1 MYHIY
6 YYYFQLKNHIGLDLK
21 FSVIFF
27 LESFFFYLKKFL
39 LTIKKLDDTKLALQ
53 NVVTFSKE
61 NINKS
66 ETYFRF
72 NNSVV
77 YKGVASNLI
86 NKDEIG
92 IGNQIRTKNRLAIGD
107 KIIVEEYKITN
118 DFLQELSLNI
128 RLLDT
133 KNYIMIHEDDLTE
146 FIKLYFSDHYFHK
159 LQVLVMKYKDETN
172 FFIEILR
179 IIGSKMHPMIIGGN
193 DYYREEGKINNST
206 KIKITSSDPY
216 FNIMSG
222 AVLKR
227 ELFQDN
233 YKFETIGIGGM
244 NKELINI
251 FRRALSSRAVNQKTI
266 DNLGIKHV
274 KGVLLFGPPGTGKT
288 LIARKLGGLLT
299 QKPPKIING
308 PEILNKFVGES
319 EKNIRDIFSDAIKS
333 PHELHIIIFDEID
346 AICRSRGASGS
357 QSSITDSLVNQLLSM
372 IDGVNSL
379 DNIFIIAMTNRK
391 DLLDPALLRPGRIEV
406 HIEIG
411 LPDINGREQ
420 ILRIHTNKMRAT
432 NSINQNVDIKILAQN
447 TENFSGAELEALVK
461 NASSFALHEILSDP
475 TKNLDKEVVLVTMN
489 HFTKALSEITPAFG
503 NNSKQIQ
510 KLIPKEITT
519 IHETEFTNLRR
530 IIQNKQRMKTCIISG
545 PNQSGK
551 TVIVSR
557 AAIASNIKY
566 TRMIRAIDVAHMDD
580 YCKSEYI
587 LSIFTDAKISNDSLI
602 IIDDVEIIINYA
614 NLDNLIQFS
623 NKLYQTLL
631 TVLKS
636 PPDNPDNYLTILI
649 TCSDIR
655 LSNILASF
663 CTSKIEI
670 TGLI

>member
-1 MYHIY
+1 MNKIE
-6 YYYFQLKNHIGLDLK
+6 L
-21 FSVIFF
+21 SV
-27 LESFFFYLKKFL
+27 KR
-39 LTIKKLDDTKLALQ
+39 LDDTKLALQ
-53 NVVTFSKE
+53 NVVTYSKE
-61 NINKS
+61 NINKL
-66 ETYFRF
+66 ETYFLF
-72 NNSVV
+72 SDLVV
-77 YKGVASNLI
+77 YKGVVSNMI
-86 NKDEIG
+86 NKGEIG
-92 IGNQIRTKNRLAIGD
+92 VGSPLRNKCSYALGD
-107 KIIVEEYKITN
+107 KINVVEYKITN
-118 DFLQELSLNI
+118 NILRELVFNI
-128 RLLDT
+128 KLYDSK
-133 KNYIMIHEDDLTE
+133 KNVMIHEDDLTDY
-146 FIKLYFSDHYFHK
+146 IKSYFSDHYFYK
-159 LQVLVMKYKDETN
+159 QQVLVMKYKDETTY
-172 FFIEILR
+172 FIENYTN
-179 IIGSKMHPMIIGGN
+179 G
-193 DYYREEGKINNST
+193 EGKISSST
-206 KIKITSSDPY
+206 KIKINSSDPY
-216 FNIMSG
+216 LNILSG

-233 YKFETIGIGGM
+233 YKFEEIGIGGM
-244 NKELINI
+244 NKELVNI

-274 KGVLLFGPPGTGKT
+274 KGVLLYGPPGTGKT

-299 QKPPKIING
+299 PKPPKIING

-319 EKNIRDIFSDAIKS
+319 EKNIRDIFGDAIKA

-411 LPDINGREQ
+411 LPDIDGREQ

-432 NSINQNVDIKILAQN
+432 NSMNQNVDIKILAAN

-475 TKNLDKEVVLVTMN
+475 TKNLDKEAVVVTMG
-489 HFTKALSEITPAFG
+489 HFTRALSEIIPSFG

-510 KLIPKEITT
+510 KLIPKNITET
-519 IHETEFTNLRR
+519 HETELSKLVQ
-530 IIQNKQRMKTCIISG
+530 IIQQRHRMDTCIISG

-551 TVIVSR
+551 TVLVAR
-557 AAIASNIKY
+557 AAIASRIKY

-580 YCKSEYI
+580 YYKSEHI
-587 LSIFTDAKISNDSLI
+587 LSVFTDAKISNESLI

-636 PPDNPDNYLTILI
+636 PPDNPDNCLTVLI

-663 CTSKIEI
+663 CTSKFEI